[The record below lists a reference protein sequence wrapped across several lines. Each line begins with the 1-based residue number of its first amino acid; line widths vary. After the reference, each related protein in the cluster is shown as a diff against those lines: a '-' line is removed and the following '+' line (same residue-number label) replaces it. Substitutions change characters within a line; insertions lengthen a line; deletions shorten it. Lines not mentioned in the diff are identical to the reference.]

1 MPKRLSVRRR
11 KSLYVN
17 LQIKWIYLIY
27 LHQGLY
33 IVTDLYPFHLQ
44 ARKVF

>member
-1 MPKRLSVRRR
+1 MNRLLARRR

-17 LQIKWIYLIY
+17 LQFEEIYFIH

-33 IVTDLYPFHLQ
+33 VVTDLYPFHLQ